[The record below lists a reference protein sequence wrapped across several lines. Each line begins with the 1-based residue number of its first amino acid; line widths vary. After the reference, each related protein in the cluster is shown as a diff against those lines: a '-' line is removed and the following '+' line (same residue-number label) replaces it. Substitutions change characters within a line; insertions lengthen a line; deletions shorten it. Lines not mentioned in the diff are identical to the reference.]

1 MVLYNIPTSAT
12 ICLTKQ
18 NYIPKILMYNPE
30 FDNKKKYKILSCN
43 VENNENLK
51 VDIALDN
58 DVSNVNLVIS
68 SITGYKEKI
77 IPVNPNVSTITENVS
92 DICKGIHTVA
102 LYVDDSLVD
111 TKNCIK

>member
-1 MVLYNIPTSAT
+1 
-12 ICLTKQ
+12 
-18 NYIPKILMYNPE
+18 MYNPE

-68 SITGYKEKI
+68 SITGYKEK
-77 IPVNPNVSTITENVS
+77 
-92 DICKGIHTVA
+92 
-102 LYVDDSLVD
+102 LFL
-111 TKNCIK
+111 